1 MKVTGWKAN
10 EKGTLRGFFSLLLDS
25 GLQID
30 GMSYHEKEG
39 KTWVSFPSRPYQGDD
54 GSTKWQSILRIP
66 EDARWR
72 QFQVKAQVAL
82 EEARKSNGEPDGEV
96 PF

>member
-39 KTWVSFPSRPYQGDD
+39 KPGYLSPRGRTKARTALRNGKASFASPMMPGG
-54 GSTKWQSILRIP
+54 GSFR
-66 EDARWR
+66 
-72 QFQVKAQVAL
+72 
-82 EEARKSNGEPDGEV
+82 
-96 PF
+96 